1 MEDNN
6 DLTLFEAEEM
16 QSPFEA
22 IKQVDASGKAWWN
35 SRKLAKVL
43 GYAKYWNFER
53 LIEKVSASFGY
64 GSGFHLSD
72 HLSDHL
78 SEVEEFA
85 RLGGGTFRK
94 VKSYLLSETA
104 CLAIAMNADAKKPLV
119 LAARQY
125 FGGSQSSENL
135 PNVLESN
142 ILLYHSEHGNVNVAV
157 VFNDETFWLSQKR
170 MSDLFGVDVAT
181 VNYHLQHIYDSD
193 ELSPGATIRKI
204 QIVQTEGGRDVSRPV
219 QMYNLDAVI
228 AVGYRVNSYE
238 ATQFR
243 IWATSVLKEYMV
255 KGFVIDD
262 ERMKRGQAFGADYF
276 EELIERIREIR
287 TSERRYYQ
295 KITDIYSE
303 CSSDYDPKAETTR
316 HFYKTVQNMM
326 HWAVTHQ
333 TAAEIIFDRA
343 DADKPNMGLTSWKNA
358 PDGRIVRSDVMVAK
372 NYLTEHEINDL
383 NLLST
388 SFLDMAELRAQRH
401 ILMTMKD
408 WSDYLRKF
416 LEGNEYEILEDGGK
430 VTHEE
435 AEAKALEE
443 YGKYR
448 VIQDREFLSDFDFFL
463 RESESCFG
471 KELTH

>member
-1 MEDNN
+1 MDDNN

-16 QSPFEA
+16 PSPFDA

-53 LIEKVSASFGY
+53 LIEKVSVSFGH
-64 GSGFHLSD
+64 GSGLHLSD

-78 SEVEEFA
+78 SEVEEMV

-94 VKSYLLSETA
+94 VKSYLFSETF
-104 CLAIAMNADAKKPLV
+104 CLAIAMNADEKKPMV
-119 LAARQY
+119 RSARQY
-125 FGGSQSSENL
+125 FSGSQSVDL
-135 PNVLESN
+135 IPNILESN
-142 ILLYHSEHGNVNVAV
+142 VLLYRSERGNINVAV

-170 MSDLFGVDVAT
+170 MSDLFGVDVTT
-181 VNYHLQHIYDSD
+181 VNYHLQHIYDSN
-193 ELSPGATIRKI
+193 ELSPRATIRKI
-204 QIVQTEGGRDVSRPV
+204 PIVQTEGGRDVSRPV

-243 IWATSVLKEYMV
+243 IWATNVLKEFMV

-276 EELIERIREIR
+276 EELLERIREIR

-295 KITDIYSE
+295 KITDIYAE
-303 CSSDYDPKAETTR
+303 CSSDYNPKADTTR

-358 PDGRIVRSDVMVAK
+358 PDGRIVRSDVTVAK

-408 WSDYLRKF
+408 WSDYLKKF
-416 LEGNEYEILEDGGK
+416 LQGNEYEVLEDGGK

-435 AEAKALEE
+435 AEVKALEE

-448 VIQDREFLSDFDFFL
+448 LIQDREFLSDFDNFL
-463 RESESCFG
+463 RESQFYNG
-471 KELTH
+471 KEVK

>member
-22 IKQVDASGKAWWN
+22 MKQVDASGKAWWN

-53 LIEKVSASFGY
+53 LIEKVSTSFGH
-64 GSGFHLSD
+64 GSGLHLSD

-78 SEVEEFA
+78 SEVEEFV

-104 CLAIAMNADAKKPLV
+104 CLAIAINADAKKPMV
-119 LAARQY
+119 MAARRY
-125 FGGSQSSENL
+125 FGGSQSSESL
-135 PNVLESN
+135 PNTLESN
-142 ILLYHSEHGNVNVAV
+142 VLLYRSERGNVNVAV

-181 VNYHLQHIYDSD
+181 VNYHLQHIYDSG
-193 ELSPGATIRKI
+193 ELSLGATIRKI

-243 IWATSVLKEYMV
+243 IWATNVLKEFLV

-262 ERMKRGQAFGADYF
+262 ERMKRGLSFGADYF

-295 KITDIYSE
+295 KITDIYAE

-358 PDGRIVRSDVMVAK
+358 PDGRVVRSDVTVAK

-388 SFLDMAELRAQRH
+388 SFLDTAELRAQRH

-408 WSDYLRKF
+408 WSDYLKKF
-416 LEGNEYEILEDGGK
+416 LQGNEYEVLDDGGK

-435 AEAKALEE
+435 AEVKALEE
-443 YGKYR
+443 YGNYR
-448 VIQDREFLSDFDFFL
+448 LIQDREFLSDFDNFL
-463 RESESCFG
+463 RESQFYNG
-471 KELTH
+471 KEVK